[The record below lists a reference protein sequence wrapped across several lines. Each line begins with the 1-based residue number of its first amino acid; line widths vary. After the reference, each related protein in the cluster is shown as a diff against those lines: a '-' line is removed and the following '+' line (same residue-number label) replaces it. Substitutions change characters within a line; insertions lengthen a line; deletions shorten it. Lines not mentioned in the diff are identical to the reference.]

1 MYPGSWKI
9 QNTVVW
15 TTGLLGLFV
24 LVHTVHSQAQQPIAK
39 KDWDLKQAYTDVFEI
54 LSEQNTCSSFYGG
67 PRVAI
72 TVLNDFFSV
81 VKAQPLP
88 RDISFQMMGRPRLL
102 RERVTGVRYRLFD
115 TAMVNT
121 QGSFYQRRTDSLHNF
136 PSDVGSFRPGTRR
149 ARALIFL
156 HELGHLIENED
167 GTWLLPDDGLDGWQS
182 KANTLRVEQACQEQL
197 KTLN

>member
-1 MYPGSWKI
+1 MSG
-9 QNTVVW
+9 W
-15 TTGLLGLFV
+15 TKGALGFLLLLQAV
-24 LVHTVHSQAQQPIAK
+24 QSQAQQTIAK
-39 KDWDLKQAYTDVFEI
+39 KDRDLTQAYTDVFEI

-72 TVLNDFFSV
+72 TVLHDFFSV

-88 RDISFQMMGRPRLL
+88 RDISFQMVGRPRLL
-102 RERVTGVRYRLFD
+102 RDKLTGARYRLFD

-121 QGSFYQRRTDSLHNF
+121 NGSFYQRRSDSLHNF

-149 ARALIFL
+149 ARALILL
-156 HELGHLIENED
+156 HELGHLIEGED
-167 GTWLLPDDGLDGWQS
+167 GTWLLPDDGVNGLQS
-182 KANTLRVEQACQEQL
+182 RANTLRVQHACQEQL

>member
-24 LVHTVHSQAQQPIAK
+24 LVHTVHSQAQQSIAK
-39 KDWDLKQAYTDVFEI
+39 KDWDLNQAYTDVFEI

-81 VKAQPLP
+81 VA
-88 RDISFQMMGRPRLL
+88 
-102 RERVTGVRYRLFD
+102 V
-115 TAMVNT
+115 
-121 QGSFYQRRTDSLHNF
+121 
-136 PSDVGSFRPGTRR
+136 
-149 ARALIFL
+149 
-156 HELGHLIENED
+156 
-167 GTWLLPDDGLDGWQS
+167 
-182 KANTLRVEQACQEQL
+182 
-197 KTLN
+197 